1 MRYIT
6 DTDFLPD
13 VKDVSFDVY
22 QLLYGVA
29 VNGVETKIYDLVIS
43 LCRKYRE
50 PLLRNAKITAWK
62 QATSDVI
69 ATLVGFEDEKG
80 TEVYIPY
87 VSLHCTISHLTNLY
101 RFALNVLEQ
110 VYGLD
115 MKVLVRRN
123 NAKPEDVK
131 DFYPIAKMS
140 DLMRDFADKCRE
152 DSGLGE
158 QAALAVE
165 EEMARRGFGEQVSS
179 FSGENRYQKIFF
191 KGAVLPIITYE
202 QQDEAN
208 SKQDVGE
215 EYMVKVGYLYYALKH
230 YMAAVKPQATKERV
244 AKMTEDAVVRIANGL
259 FKPNEPFSASDK
271 GSDTFYHYAHYRKF
285 NDVSTEAKA
294 QNYKEI
300 VRRLRKFKISE
311 PDEPLKEAKK

>member
-13 VKDVSFDVY
+13 VKDISFDVY

-29 VNGVETKIYDLVIS
+29 VNGVETKIYDTVIS

-50 PLLRNAKITAWK
+50 PLLRNAKINAWK
-62 QATSDVI
+62 RATNDVI
-69 ATLVGFEDEKG
+69 SILVGFEDEKD
-80 TEVYIPY
+80 TEVYVPY
-87 VSLHCTISHLTNLY
+87 VSLHCTIPHLINLY
-101 RFALNVLEQ
+101 RFAFNVLEE
-110 VYGLD
+110 VYGLE
-115 MKVLVRRN
+115 MKELVRSN

-131 DFYPIAKMS
+131 GFYPIAKMS
-140 DLMRDFADKCRE
+140 DLMRIFADKCRE
-152 DSGLGE
+152 DNGLGE

-165 EEMARRGFGEQVSS
+165 EEITRRGFGEQVSS
-179 FSGENRYQKIFF
+179 ISGENKYQKIFF
-191 KGAVLPIITYE
+191 KGAVLPKITYE

-215 EYMVKVGYLYYALKH
+215 EYMVKAGYLYYALKH

-244 AKMTEDAVVRIANGL
+244 EKMTEDAVVRIANGL
-259 FKPNEPFSASDK
+259 YKPNEPFSASGK
-271 GSDTFYHYAHYRKF
+271 GSDTFYQYVYNRKF

-294 QNYKEI
+294 KNYNEI
-300 VRRLRKFKISE
+300 VRLLRKFKLSE
-311 PDEPLKEAKK
+311 PDEPLKGAK